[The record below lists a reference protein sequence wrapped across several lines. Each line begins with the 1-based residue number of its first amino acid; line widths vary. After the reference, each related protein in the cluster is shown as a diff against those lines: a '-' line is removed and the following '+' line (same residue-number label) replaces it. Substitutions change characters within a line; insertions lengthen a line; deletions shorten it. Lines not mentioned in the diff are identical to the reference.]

1 MPESKVRKEA
11 KAKARKKQAEE
22 LVEARSERKRL
33 RGSGERKW
41 VPWAFGFI
49 GLLGVLWMV
58 VWNLAGQAIGFM
70 RALGDWNVLIAIC
83 LIIASFMIAT
93 LWK

>member
-33 RGSGERKW
+33 KNTGDRKW
-41 VPWAFGFI
+41 VPFAFISVGV
-49 GLLGVLWMV
+49 LGALWMV
-58 VWNLAGQAIGFM
+58 VWNLAGSEIGFM
-70 RALGDWNVLIAIC
+70 RSLGDWNVLIAIG
-83 LIIASFMIAT
+83 LIIASFMLAT

>member
-22 LVEARSERKRL
+22 LVEARSEKKRL
-33 RGSGERKW
+33 HSTGERNW
-41 VPWAFGFI
+41 VPWAFGI
-49 GLLGVLWMV
+49 VGILGVLWMV
-58 VWNLAGQAIGFM
+58 VWNIAGEKIGFM
-70 RALGDWNVLIAIC
+70 RSLGDWNVLIAIG
-83 LIIASFMIAT
+83 LIISSFIIAT

>member
-33 RGSGERKW
+33 KGTGERKW
-41 VPWAFGFI
+41 VPWAFGSVGI
-49 GLLGVLWMV
+49 LGVLWMV
-58 VWNLAGQAIGFM
+58 VWNLAGTEIGFM
-70 RALGDWNVLIAIC
+70 RSLGDWNVLIAIG
-83 LIIASFMIAT
+83 LIIVSFMLAT